1 MLLINVFVRIT
12 LLLGLLVYGY
22 NNTTSIKECHKA
34 LPAQG
39 DWLDYPPYWIPKNCY
54 MAKKINVFDEEST
67 QRCMSGRTVY
77 TIGNSVARQM
87 LFGLVQ
93 MLGGEYVKR
102 SDQRDLC
109 PKHETTWSD
118 SCHEEYA
125 NVKLKYLF
133 IQFIDG
139 FNYTDRGGFPYIKNK
154 SNFTKLPSSPQ
165 ETAEINGEN
174 LKFWIDD
181 NCINYA
187 MKSCLQNFFHN
198 ATKNDILIFSAGM
211 SYAFEWENSN
221 IDFENWLRK
230 SASMF
235 HEYIKA
241 IFPGKV
247 FRFTNSQTRDTISVK
262 FSDRTPFL
270 KAVDEVLWDVWKDE
284 KEWYTISQWA
294 INEGRDH
301 LYNDHVHWNGPLTFA
316 TLHQVLNTIC
326 PGEGL
331 EFRND
336 SLAGSIIHHPTQGNT
351 SSFFLADNDGCLHR
365 IIGNM
370 SCLPVLKATH
380 PAVVLT
386 TNEVKKICKR
396 YDFRD
401 ICIDR
406 TLVKGT
412 LTSFIIIIITIIITM
427 IIIIVKGTPKS
438 VYMIEKGVRR
448 ELSNVNA
455 FVAMGFEFSDVISID
470 DWTLQQIP
478 VGAPIT

>member
-1 MLLINVFVRIT
+1 MLLFISFFVRIT
-12 LLLGLLVYGY
+12 FLLGLLVYGY
-22 NNTTSIKECHKA
+22 NDTKTIKECHKT
-34 LPAQG
+34 LPAEG
-39 DWLDYPPYWIPKNCY
+39 EWLDFPPYWIPKNCY
-54 MAKKINVFDEEST
+54 MRKDINVFDEEST
-67 QRCMSGRTVY
+67 QRCLKGRTVY

-139 FNYTDRGGFPYIKNK
+139 FNYTDLGGFPYIKNS
-154 SNFTKLPSSPQ
+154 SNFTKLPSTPQ
-165 ETAEINGEN
+165 EIADINGED

-181 NCINYA
+181 NCIMHQ
-187 MKSCLQNFFHN
+187 MKSCLQNFFRN

-211 SYAFEWENSN
+211 SYALDWKQSN
-221 IDFENWLRK
+221 IDIENWLRH
-230 SASMF
+230 SALQF

-262 FSDRTPFL
+262 FSDRTPYL

-284 KEWYTISQWA
+284 KEWYTISQWS

-331 EFRND
+331 EFRNN
-336 SLAGSIIHHPTQGNT
+336 SLAGSIIHHATQQGNI
-351 SSFFLADNDGCLHR
+351 SSYFLADDDSCLHR

-370 SCLPVLKATH
+370 SCLPTLKETH
-380 PAVVLT
+380 PSVVLT
-386 TNEVKKICKR
+386 TYEVKKICKR

-406 TLVKGT
+406 TL
-412 LTSFIIIIITIIITM
+412 I
-427 IIIIVKGTPKS
+427 KGTPKS
-438 VYMIEKGVRR
+438 VYMIERGKRR
-448 ELSNVNA
+448 EFSNVDV
-455 FVAMGFEFSDVISID
+455 FVSMGFEFSDVINID
-470 DWTLQQIP
+470 DWTLNQIP
-478 VGAPIT
+478 LGEPLT